1 MFLIR
6 EIWNTIVIYIELLD
20 ISHRL
25 LNGNN
30 VFAIRLQINENN
42 GTEIRGITNL
52 PRSDIKNKVRD
63 LIRLAS
69 ISPFALG
76 PNRLKP
82 LLELDPV
89 IFYKR

>member
-42 GTEIRGITNL
+42 GSEVRDMTNFS
-52 PRSDIKNKVRD
+52 RSDIRIKSATFNPLSKHIPIC
-63 LIRLAS
+63 IRTERIKAV
-69 ISPFALG
+69 A
-76 PNRLKP
+76 
-82 LLELDPV
+82 
-89 IFYKR
+89 